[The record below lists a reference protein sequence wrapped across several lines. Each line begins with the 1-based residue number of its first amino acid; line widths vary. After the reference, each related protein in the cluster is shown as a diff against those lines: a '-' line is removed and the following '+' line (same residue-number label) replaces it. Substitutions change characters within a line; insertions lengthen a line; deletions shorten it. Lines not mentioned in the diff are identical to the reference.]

1 MISVPDWDSLEDTVT
16 HTNGKN
22 KLVAQCHTHP
32 RYMAVRKP
40 RTKCESCWLLYVM
53 RWQFN
58 EKTDE
63 KVGAL
68 NPFAYLIAD
77 VDLEDACSGIE
88 LKRVLSA

>member
-1 MISVPDWDSLEDTVT
+1 
-16 HTNGKN
+16 
-22 KLVAQCHTHP
+22 
-32 RYMAVRKP
+32 
-40 RTKCESCWLLYVM
+40 M